1 MPSPEEPVVVVG
13 IGEFHAGRTP
23 MSSIG
28 LGSCIGL
35 VVFDRDRSFGALAHV
50 MLPDS
55 QGRTDRPAKYAD
67 TAVAFLVKEL
77 NKNGC
82 KTASLAAKITGGASM
97 FQTFSGNLNIG
108 ERNIESVRAQ
118 LKKLNIP
125 LVAEDVGGTAGR
137 TIVYHPAENGKISV
151 KTAAGTVKI
160 I

>member
-1 MPSPEEPVVVVG
+1 MQALNDQVVIVG
-13 IGEFHAGRTP
+13 IGEYHVGRTA

-35 VVFDRDRSFGALAHV
+35 VIHDPERDIGGLAHV

-67 TAVAFLVKEL
+67 TAVEFLVKEL

-108 ERNIESVRAQ
+108 DRNTESVRAQ
-118 LKKLNIP
+118 LKRLNIP
-125 LVAEDVGGTAGR
+125 LVAEDIGGTAGR
-137 TIVYHPAENGKISV
+137 TIVYYPAENGKISV
-151 KTAAGTVKI
+151 KTANGTVKI

>member
-1 MPSPEEPVVVVG
+1 MPSPDEPTVIVG
-13 IGEFHAGRTP
+13 IGEFATGRTP

-35 VVFDRDRSFGALAHV
+35 VIFDRDRSYGALAHI

-55 QGRTDRPAKYAD
+55 QGRSDRPAKYAD
-67 TAVAFLVKEL
+67 TAPAHLVKEL
-77 NKNGC
+77 TRNGC
-82 KTASLAAKITGGASM
+82 KTASLAAKISGGASM

-108 ERNIESVRAQ
+108 ERNIEAVRLE

-125 LVAEDVGGTAGR
+125 LIAEEVGGTVGR
-137 TIVYHPAENGKISV
+137 TIVYYPLENGKISI
-151 KTAAGTVKI
+151 KTAGGTIKI